1 MGKMTRGA
9 EEMGGGE
16 VGGGYMVEVRGRMG
30 GEVGMDGRYVG
41 RWVSG
46 SR

>member
-1 MGKMTRGA
+1 
-9 EEMGGGE
+9 MGGGE
-16 VGGGYMVEVRGRMG
+16 VVMVEVRGRMG